1 METIRV
7 KKGNKEKKIDRDHL
21 DSYLSSGYIQL
32 DENGNEIK
40 QVKKDNPEISILK
53 DEVQSLQKTSTA
65 LSEEKKLLEKQIK
78 ELEAELKS
86 LTDENKAL
94 KKQLKELEKADKKE
108 Q

>member
-40 QVKKDNPEISILK
+40 QVKKDNPEVAALK
-53 DEVQSLQKTSTA
+53 DELKA
-65 LSEEKKLLEKQIK
+65 L
-78 ELEAELKS
+78 A
-86 LTDENKAL
+86 DENKAL